1 MTRLSLI
8 SGATLSSLFAQAR
21 SLAVSA
27 ANVANLR
34 SVDYQPQR
42 VVQTSGPEGGVRAVS
57 VPITPPSVQ
66 VYDPNNPAADGD
78 GLVALPNVSLE
89 EEFVVQLQA
98 KLAYKAN
105 LAALE
110 TQDEVLG
117 DLLDVVS

>member
-8 SGATLSSLFAQAR
+8 SGATLSSLLAQAR

-42 VVQTSGPEGGVRAVS
+42 VVQTSGPEGGVRAKT
-57 VPITPPSVQ
+57 VPLTPPSVQ
-66 VYDPNNPAADGD
+66 VYDPNNPAADDD
-78 GLVALPNVSLE
+78 GLVSLPNVSLE

-110 TQDEVLG
+110 AQDEVLG
-117 DLLDVVS
+117 ELLDVES

>member
-1 MTRLSLI
+1 MARLSLF

-42 VVQTSGPEGGVRAVS
+42 VVQTSGPEGGVRAVT

-66 VYDPNNPAADGD
+66 VYDPNNPAADQD

-89 EEFVVQLQA
+89 EEFVVQMQA
-98 KLAYKAN
+98 KAAYKAN
-105 LAALE
+105 LAVLE

-117 DLLDVVS
+117 ELLDVVS

>member
-1 MTRLSLI
+1 MF

-42 VVQTSGPEGGVRAVS
+42 VVQTSDPEGGVRAVT

-66 VYDPNNPAADGD
+66 VYDPNNPAADDD
-78 GLVALPNVSLE
+78 GRVALPNVSLE

-98 KLAYKAN
+98 KAAYKAN
-105 LAALE
+105 LAILE

-117 DLLDVVS
+117 ELLDVVS

>member
-1 MTRLSLI
+1 LSLI

-34 SVDYQPQR
+34 SVNYEPQR
-42 VVQTSGPEGGVRAVS
+42 VVQTSGPEGGVRAAT
-57 VPITPPSVQ
+57 VPITPPSVL
-66 VYDPNNPAADGD
+66 VYDPNNPAADND

-98 KLAYKAN
+98 KVAYKAN

>member
-1 MTRLSLI
+1 MTRLSLF
-8 SGATLSSLFAQAR
+8 SGVTLSSLFTQAR

-34 SVDYQPQR
+34 SVDYEPQR

-66 VYDPNNPAADGD
+66 VFDPSNPAANAD
-78 GLVALPNVSLE
+78 GLVAQPNISLE

-110 TQDEVLG
+110 TQNEVLG
-117 DLLDVVS
+117 ELLDVKS

>member
-57 VPITPPSVQ
+57 VPITPPSVEL
-66 VYDPNNPAADGD
+66 YDPNNPAADGD

-98 KLAYKAN
+98 KIAYKAN
-105 LAALE
+105 LGALE
-110 TQDEVLG
+110 TQTEVLG
-117 DLLDVVS
+117 DLLDIVS

>member
-1 MTRLSLI
+1 MSLF

-42 VVQTSGPEGGVRAVS
+42 VVQTSGPEGGVRAVT

-66 VYDPNNPAADGD
+66 VYDPNNPAADQD

-89 EEFVVQLQA
+89 EEFVVQMQA
-98 KLAYKAN
+98 KAAYKAN
-105 LAALE
+105 LAVLE

-117 DLLDVVS
+117 ELLDVVS

>member
-1 MTRLSLI
+1 MARLILF
-8 SGATLSSLFAQAR
+8 SGATLSSLSAQAR

-42 VVQTSGPEGGVRAVS
+42 VVQTSGPEGGVRAVT

-66 VYDPNNPAADGD
+66 VYDPSNPAADGD
-78 GLVALPNVSLE
+78 GRVALPNVSLE

-105 LAALE
+105 LAVLE
-110 TQDEVLG
+110 TQDEVAG